1 MARRAGRGRPIC
13 ENCFSIDVRE
23 LSRRGLLREGRRFT
37 WFWNSAGQ
45 PCGNMFVHIKP
56 DLAVLSFYSQNPGEI
71 ASRSVEQRVPILRTA
86 CHLGGQRAWFR
97 CTVQFGGKHC
107 GRRAAILYSAGD
119 LFACRHC
126 YGLAY
131 ASQQKSPK
139 LRSISRSQKIRMRLG
154 GSPNLSYAFPDKP
167 QGMHWRTYHR
177 LRARSEAADAAA
189 FTSENAF
196 YTRAEAALQAAFRS
210 RERDDFSS

>member
-13 ENCFSIDVRE
+13 ENCFSIDVRD
-23 LSRRGLLREGRRFT
+23 LSRRGLLREGHEFS
-37 WFWNSAGQ
+37 WCWNSAGE
-45 PCGNMFVHIKP
+45 PCGDISVRIKA

-97 CTVQFGGKHC
+97 CTVHFGGKHC

-119 LFACRHC
+119 LFACRRC

-131 ASQQKSPK
+131 ASQQESPRF
-139 LRSISRSQKIRMRLG
+139 RSISRSQKIRMRLG
-154 GSPNLSYAFPDKP
+154 GSANLFEPFPAKP
-167 QGMHWRTYHR
+167 PRMHWQTYNR
-177 LRARSEAADAAA
+177 LRARGEAANRLA
-189 FTSENAF
+189 FSH
-196 YTRAEAALQAAFRS
+196 S
-210 RERDDFSS
+210 